1 MSLSEATTRAL
12 ISQCRGEITA
22 VDAYER
28 ALKKFAGQP
37 EEPTLRELHDEHENS
52 VARLRKMIEDAGGK
66 IPHETGVWG
75 SVATA
80 VHTLTAMVNDEVPL
94 QVLQQGEQ
102 IGITGYEKALAD
114 PELAAEHHQELTLLL
129 ARCRSHLERLQVLR
143 EHILEAPT
151 RPMTSW

>member
-1 MSLSEATTRAL
+1 MSLSQATTDAL

-22 VDAYER
+22 VDAYQR

-37 EEPTLRELHDEHENS
+37 EEVTLQKLYDEHEDS

-75 SVATA
+75 SVASA

-94 QVLQQGEQ
+94 QVLQKGEQ
-102 IGITGYEKALAD
+102 IGINGYEKALAD
-114 PELAAEHHQELTLLL
+114 LELSAEDRQELALLL
-129 ARCRSHLERLQVLR
+129 ARCHDHLERLKVLR
-143 EHILEAPT
+143 EHVLETPT
-151 RPMTSW
+151 RPMTAW